1 MWEFY
6 LAGAEVTFRRHE
18 YMVWQMQLSRT
29 VDAVPLTR
37 DYALD
42 WERAHGAGKAERAA

>member
-6 LAGAEVTFRRHE
+6 LAGYEAAFCHGGFLNF
-18 YMVWQMQLSRT
+18 QIQLSKR

-37 DYALD
+37 DYIID
-42 WERAHGAGKAERAA
+42 WEASLCGNRA